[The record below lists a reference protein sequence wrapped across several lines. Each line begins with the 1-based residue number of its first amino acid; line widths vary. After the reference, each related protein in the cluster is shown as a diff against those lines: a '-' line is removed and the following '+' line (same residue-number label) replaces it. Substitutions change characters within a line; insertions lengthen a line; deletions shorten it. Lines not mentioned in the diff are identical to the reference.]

1 MRTPVSIFS
10 LFVLFILPLGSIQ
23 AQEAVVFDD
32 AGLISLRESAK
43 AGDTE
48 AKYQLATI
56 YDLGR
61 GSVAKNI
68 KEAAYWYSSAAA
80 AGHTLAQRRIATM
93 HLSGAGVPQS
103 FEEAQRW
110 FFQASQK
117 NDEESQFQLGLLL
130 LSGRGG
136 QMSVENAKDWFERAG
151 EAGHPGAQL
160 ELGRLYLEGK
170 HVAANPQRGLKW
182 IRAAAEQSYPPGMH
196 LLASLYERGHL
207 VEENP
212 LQAKAYY
219 TRAADQGHAESQV
232 WLAGWYERQDP
243 PQYPKALRYYKQAA
257 NSGNADGYYGV
268 ARLHLERLLH
278 ASNSIEGLRNLRK
291 AVSLNHA
298 EAHYRIGLMYGNGS
312 LAGGSVRAL
321 EHLQHAATLQYPPA
335 MYELALAY
343 YQGAPPLKANPRV
356 AVSWW
361 KQAASLGHVDSQFAF
376 AIAHMNGAGVEKNL
390 GLAFALA
397 NVAAAQGHAD
407 AARVR
412 DELHGTLPP
421 DVLRKAQDLSVDLFN
436 RYVADA
442 SAVPDMRALLK

>member
-1 MRTPVSIFS
+1 MHKRSSITS
-10 LFVLFILPLGSIQ
+10 LFVLLILPFGVAQ
-23 AQEAVVFDD
+23 AESPGIVDE
-32 AGLISLRESAK
+32 AGLIGLREAAK

-48 AKYQLATI
+48 SKYQLAALYESGNGVI
-56 YDLGR
+56 
-61 GSVAKNI
+61 AKNI
-68 KEAAYWYSSAAA
+68 KESATWYASAAA
-80 AGHTLAQRRIATM
+80 AGHTLAQRHIATM
-93 HLSGAGVPQS
+93 HLAGNGVPQS

-117 NDEESQFQLGLLL
+117 NDDESQFQLGMLL

-136 QMSVENAKDWFERAG
+136 QMSVENAKQWFERAG
-151 EAGHPGAQL
+151 GAGHPGAQL

-170 HVAANPQRGLKW
+170 HVTANPTRGLKW
-182 IRAAAEQSYPPGMH
+182 VRAAAEQSYPPGMY
-196 LLASLYERGHL
+196 LLASLYERGQE

-232 WLAGWYERQDP
+232 WLAGWYERQEP
-243 PQYPKALRYYKQAA
+243 PQYPKALRYYKLAA

-278 ASNSIEGLRNLRK
+278 ASNSIEGLRNLRR
-291 AVSLNHA
+291 AVSLNHP

-312 LAGGSVRAL
+312 LSGGSLRAL
-321 EHLQHAATLQYPPA
+321 EHLQQAATLQYAPA

-343 YQGAPPLKANPRV
+343 YQGAPPLKANPRI
-356 AVSWW
+356 AANWW
-361 KQAASLGHVDSQFAF
+361 KQAAALGHVDSQFAF
-376 AIAHMNGAGVEKNL
+376 AIAHMNGSGVEKNH

-397 NVAAAQGHAD
+397 NVAAAQGHTD

-412 DELHGTLPP
+412 DELHATLPP
-421 DVLRKAQDLSVDLFN
+421 EVLRKAQDLSVDLFT
-436 RYVADA
+436 RYAADA
-442 SAVPDMRALLK
+442 RLDPNMKALLK